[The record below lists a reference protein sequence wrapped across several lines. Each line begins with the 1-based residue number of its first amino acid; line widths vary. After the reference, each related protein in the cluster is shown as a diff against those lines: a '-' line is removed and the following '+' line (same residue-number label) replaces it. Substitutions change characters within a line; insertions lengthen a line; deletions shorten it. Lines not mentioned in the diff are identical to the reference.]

1 MSGRTTPR
9 PINDRL
15 SAALPG
21 VPKGDNGSFISSGR
35 TLVDQFRMRTPRL
48 NIEAGELDKRL
59 ANMPT
64 FKFTFN
70 PEIAVAEP
78 QLRTFADL
86 DSARDFARLSVR
98 FISGEQLKE
107 KGRLDLNHYIDIE
120 DQGGALLERMKFGDV
135 LEVEGLRTLL
145 PVD

>member
-1 MSGRTTPR
+1 M
-9 PINDRL
+9 
-15 SAALPG
+15 
-21 VPKGDNGSFISSGR
+21 
-35 TLVDQFRMRTPRL
+35 
-48 NIEAGELDKRL
+48 DKRL